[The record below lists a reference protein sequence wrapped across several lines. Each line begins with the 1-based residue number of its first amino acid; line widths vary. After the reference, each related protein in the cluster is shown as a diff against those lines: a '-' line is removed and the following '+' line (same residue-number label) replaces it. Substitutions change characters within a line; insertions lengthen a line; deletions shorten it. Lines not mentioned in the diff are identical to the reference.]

1 MMEQNTPI
9 YAPVL
14 IRLLQGVIYHDDKE
28 LWDTLIN
35 YQNDIK
41 AYFSVIGVRVHINE
55 PEGFA
60 FLEQKK
66 FEEGPG
72 MELPKLVDKRP
83 LSYPVS
89 LLSVLLVE
97 RLIEFDTI
105 GGGDSTRL
113 ILDGEEIKEMVR
125 VFLSAHSNEAKLID
139 RIEADINKLVEY
151 GFLRRL
157 AHSENKYEV
166 KRILKAKISAD
177 TLNEIKSRLQ
187 EYVKSKP

>member
-1 MMEQNTPI
+1 MMEQNIPI
-9 YAPVL
+9 YAPAL
-14 IRLLQGVIYHDDKE
+14 IRLLQGVIYHDDKA
-28 LWDTLIN
+28 LWDSLIN
-35 YQNDIK
+35 CQNEVK

-55 PEGFA
+55 SEGFA

-72 MELPKLVDKRP
+72 MALPKLVDKRP
-83 LSYPVS
+83 LSYPVT
-89 LLSVLLVE
+89 LLCVLLVE
-97 RLIEFDTI
+97 RLIEFDTM

-125 VFLSAHSNEAKLID
+125 VFLPANFNEAKLID
-139 RIEADINKLVEY
+139 RIDTDINKLVEY

-166 KRILKAKISAD
+166 KRILKAKISAE

-187 EYVKSKP
+187 EYVKSIP